1 MALKLNYS
9 SKSLL
14 DVKFTKNVKGY
25 DPYQVD
31 QALDKAIEDYD
42 AYEKYHKES
51 SDYIRELESSTHELK
66 DRVHELEIEVAKLQN
81 RSRDLNKDAD
91 AGVNQSNIEL
101 LKRISQL
108 EKALYQKGV
117 DPTKIK

>member
-1 MALKLNYS
+1 MAIKLNYS
-9 SKSLL
+9 AKSLL

-31 QALDKAIEDYD
+31 KALDKAIEDYES
-42 AYEKYHKES
+42 YEAYHKES
-51 SDYIRELESSTHELK
+51 AEYIRQLETDVQKLK
-66 DRVHELEIEVAKLQN
+66 DTVRNQEVEIARLTN
-81 RSRDLNKDAD
+81 RSKDLNAD
-91 AGVNQSNIEL
+91 GNASVNSNNIDL
-101 LKRISQL
+101 LRRISQL

>member
-31 QALDKAIEDYD
+31 VALDKAIDD
-42 AYEKYHKES
+42 FKSYEEYHKES
-51 SDYIRELESSTHELK
+51 SEYIRRLETDTHELKERIRELEL
-66 DRVHELEIEVAKLQN
+66 EVAKLKN
-81 RSRDLNKDAD
+81 RSSELSKDAS
-91 AGVNQSNIEL
+91 AEVNKGNIEL
-101 LKRISQL
+101 LKRISKL

>member
-9 SKSLL
+9 AKSLL

-31 QALDKAIEDYD
+31 KALDLAIDDYKN
-42 AYEKYHKES
+42 YETYHKES
-51 SDYIRELESSTHELK
+51 AEYIRRLEADTQTLK
-66 DRVHELEIEVAKLQN
+66 DKIKELEIEVARLQN
-81 RSRDLNKDAD
+81 RSKDLNKVDD
-91 AGVNQSNIEL
+91 PRVNSNNINL
-101 LKRISQL
+101 IKRISAL

>member
-9 SKSLL
+9 AKSLL

-31 QALDKAIEDYD
+31 KALDKAIEDYEN
-42 AYEKYHKES
+42 YEKYHKES
-51 SDYIRELESSTHELK
+51 AEYIRKLETDVQKLK
-66 DRVHELEIEVAKLQN
+66 DTVRNQEVEIARLNN
-81 RSRDLNKDAD
+81 RSKDLNAD
-91 AGVNQSNIEL
+91 GNANVNSNNIDL
-101 LKRISQL
+101 LRRISQL

>member
-9 SKSLL
+9 AKSLL

-31 QALDKAIEDYD
+31 KALDKAIEDYD
-42 AYEKYHKES
+42 SYEKYHKES
-51 SDYIRELESSTHELK
+51 AEYIRKLETDVQKLK
-66 DRVHELEIEVAKLQN
+66 DTVRNQEVEIARLNN
-81 RSRDLNKDAD
+81 RSRDLNAD
-91 AGVNQSNIEL
+91 GNANVNSNNIDL
-101 LKRISQL
+101 LRRISQL